1 MRTPAPDLQFCN
13 HGSVVT
19 CTPVSLRGEIW
30 AAERL
35 LDSGECLRT
44 PDSIPIDPRYLE
56 DIVLGARAEGLV
68 CHG

>member
-1 MRTPAPDLQFCN
+1 MRTPAPDLQFQN
-13 HGSVVT
+13 LGSIVT
-19 CTPVSLRGEIW
+19 CTPVTLRGEIW

-35 LDSGECLRT
+35 LDRGERLLPR
-44 PDSIPIDPRYLE
+44 DSIPIEHRFLE

>member
-1 MRTPAPDLQFCN
+1 MRTAAPDLQFHN

-35 LDSGECLRT
+35 LGDGECLLSQ
-44 PDSIPIDPRYLE
+44 DSIPIEPRFLE